1 MYITFV
7 QSAATLLLL
16 LCSGMLTGSDIRFE
30 APVSKQ
36 LYDGLTGTLIPALAK
51 GGFRA
56 IRLEG
61 EVTSERVETQGGV
74 VSGLSYGAVF
84 EMLDNGKCIALDR
97 DSEIQ
102 ELITDN
108 YGLVKKL
115 AKSVE
120 YQYLLNMNYTVFTF

>member
-1 MYITFV
+1 MEEMVSYAVASQKNSVIKTQIV
-7 QSAATLLLL
+7 
-16 LCSGMLTGSDIRFE
+16 IRFFE
-30 APVSKQ
+30 S
-36 LYDGLTGTLIPALAK
+36 
-51 GGFRA
+51 
-56 IRLEG
+56 
-61 EVTSERVETQGGV
+61 
-74 VSGLSYGAVF
+74 GAVF

>member
-1 MYITFV
+1 
-7 QSAATLLLL
+7 
-16 LCSGMLTGSDIRFE
+16 
-30 APVSKQ
+30 
-36 LYDGLTGTLIPALAK
+36 
-51 GGFRA
+51 
-56 IRLEG
+56 
-61 EVTSERVETQGGV
+61 
-74 VSGLSYGAVF
+74 
-84 EMLDNGKCIALDR
+84 MLDNGKCIALDR